1 MCLVGEQLKK
11 STTCNI
17 YRRGGCLCTPHWMW
31 LHHEYS
37 STNSKP
43 NITDILTPQSVTFAF
58 LLQNMVVEDVG
69 KSGTT
74 SVSQTYLHP
83 TLQGCN
89 MLVQFVCCFF
99 WGGALR
105 FCPTWTGR
113 FRYTLITQRTV
124 SHCWS
129 KPTRPWWSP
138 PWFHQFCLLRRQHF
152 SSDERHDADFCCCRR
167 WRCYPKFRQTNLV
180 DQNNQTQPRLPS
192 LKLT

>member
-99 WGGALR
+99 FGGGAPQILSHMNWEIQVHFDHPKDSFPLLIQAHQALVISSVISPILLTKKAAFFIR
-105 FCPTWTGR
+105 WKTWCRLLLLSPVAVLSQISPDKPGG
-113 FRYTLITQRTV
+113 
-124 SHCWS
+124 S
-129 KPTRPWWSP
+129 K
-138 PWFHQFCLLRRQHF
+138 
-152 SSDERHDADFCCCRR
+152 
-167 WRCYPKFRQTNLV
+167 
-180 DQNNQTQPRLPS
+180 
-192 LKLT
+192 